1 MGEAIEEFNASF
13 AKEEAEIA
21 ALRDEVQK
29 RKKLVDAASDKIL
42 TQRRQA
48 ENYRS
53 DINTLL
59 ARVQANIVL
68 RDKNRKK
75 LDNETALLKAQQNE
89 LNEKKVYLKR
99 FFDLEKE
106 RDGDFIKTISGM
118 NGMQL
123 EARKEVLAALSLQ
136 LNK

>member
-75 LDNETALLKAQQNE
+75 LDNETALLEAQQNE

-106 RDGDFIKTISGM
+106 RDEDFIKTISGM
-118 NGMQL
+118 NEMQL

>member
-75 LDNETALLKAQQNE
+75 LDNETALLEAQQNE

-99 FFDLEKE
+99 FFELEKE

-118 NGMQL
+118 NEMQL
-123 EARKEVLAALSLQ
+123 EARKEVLVALSLQ